1 MWVICHHS
9 RFSHCCAAPEPTPT
23 CFPEQ
28 RAVLTEAGCSLGT
41 KTQNVALSVRTPGEG
56 TGGGGGRRRVG
67 MNRIGNKAGG
77 EPCGRGA
84 ARLVSRARRREE
96 GGGNCRPRK
105 GRCPRGPSEPIT
117 SWERRWGGLAAPP
130 GPQHRFSLQ
139 APGTNERERGPRH
152 PRKIEQGGLSVAFTT
167 GCYGPRRHPRA
178 GDAETRDPTGSAQ
191 VTCLSCLPKGPH
203 FRRLGVTTGYGA
215 RARWRHPRA
224 PGPQPAGPAPPRKSR
239 SGRPGG
245 GVCAGAD
252 RDHANS
258 VAGLVFPRVALWP
271 NKLLIA
277 KSCYVRKNK
286 LLKYKSALFVPS
298 FYSTSARQALV
309 QNLAY
314 GGERSR
320 HCAHQKEITC

>member
-1 MWVICHHS
+1 MGRHVGHLPSQQVFTLLRRPWTHTDMLS
-9 RFSHCCAAPEPTPT
+9 RAKGRPD
-23 CFPEQ
+23 
-28 RAVLTEAGCSLGT
+28 RGRVLFGHQNSKRGALG
-41 KTQNVALSVRTPGEG
+41 QDPW
-56 TGGGGGRRRVG
+56 GGDGRLRVG

-77 EPCGRGA
+77 ERCGRGA
-84 ARLVSRARRREE
+84 ARLVRRARRREE

-139 APGTNERERGPRH
+139 APGTNERKGTPT
-152 PRKIEQGGLSVAFTT
+152 PKKD
-167 GCYGPRRHPRA
+167 RA
-178 GDAETRDPTGSAQ
+178 GRALGRLHNGMLRSPPPSPRGRRRNQRPNRERAGYLSQLPAQGSPLPQTRGYYGLRGTRPVTSSA
-191 VTCLSCLPKGPH
+191 S
-203 FRRLGVTTGYGA
+203 A
-215 RARWRHPRA
+215 RASAGRPR
-224 PGPQPAGPAPPRKSR
+224 PPRKSR

-277 KSCYVRKNK
+277 RSCYVRKNK
-286 LLKYKSALFVPS
+286 LLKCKSALFVPS

-309 QNLAY
+309 QNVAY